1 MDEKIIPGAAS
12 NTSKTPALQQKSSA
26 TPASPLSL
34 ELTQD
39 ERWYVVQA
47 LARREPVAKM
57 RLEAQGYRIFL
68 PQMIK
73 TVRHARKMRQS
84 RVAVFPGYLFVALNP
99 LKDRWR
105 NINGTIGVAR
115 MITANEGP
123 APVPRG
129 IVESLASYLDD
140 FGICRFDRDL
150 KEGQQVRIVSG
161 PFAHLIGQIATLDGK
176 GRARV
181 LLKIM
186 SNEIVTTLDQSSLEL
201 AG

>member
-1 MDEKIIPGAAS
+1 M
-12 NTSKTPALQQKSSA
+12 Q
-26 TPASPLSL
+26 SL
-34 ELTQD
+34 ELTGD
-39 ERWYVVQA
+39 DRWYVVQA
-47 LARREPVAKM
+47 LARREPIAKM
-57 RLEAQGYRIFL
+57 RLEAQGYKIFL

-73 TVRHARKMRQS
+73 SVRHARKMRQA

-99 LKDRWR
+99 YKDRWR
-105 NINGTIGVAR
+105 SINGTIGVAR
-115 MITANEGP
+115 IITANEGP

-129 IVESLASYLDD
+129 IVETLASYMDN

-161 PFAHLIGQIATLDGK
+161 PFVQLIGQIATLDGK

-186 SNEIVTTLDQSSLEL
+186 SNEIITTLDQSSLEL

>member
-1 MDEKIIPGAAS
+1 MDGKLIPGDKS
-12 NTSKTPALQQKSSA
+12 NDPTPSTSQAK
-26 TPASPLSL
+26 ASPAPPILQSL
-34 ELTQD
+34 ELTRD

-47 LARREPVAKM
+47 LARREPIAKM
-57 RLEAQGYRIFL
+57 RLEAQGYKIFL

-73 TVRHARKMRQS
+73 TVRHARKMRQA

-105 NINGTIGVAR
+105 SINGTIGVAR
-115 MITANEGP
+115 MIMANEGP

-129 IVESLASYLDD
+129 IVESLALYLDNQ
-140 FGICRFDRDL
+140 GICRFDRDL

>member
-1 MDEKIIPGAAS
+1 MDDKLIPGDKS
-12 NTSKTPALQQKSSA
+12 NDPTPSTSQAK
-26 TPASPLSL
+26 ASPAPPILQSL
-34 ELTQD
+34 ELTRD

-47 LARREPVAKM
+47 LARREPIAKM
-57 RLEAQGYRIFL
+57 RLEAQGYKIFL

-73 TVRHARKMRQS
+73 TVRHARKMRQA

-105 NINGTIGVAR
+105 SINGTIGVAR
-115 MITANEGP
+115 MIMANEGP
-123 APVPRG
+123 AAVPRG
-129 IVESLASYLDD
+129 IVESLASYLDNQ
-140 FGICRFDRDL
+140 GICRFDRDL

-186 SNEIVTTLDQSSLEL
+186 SNEILTTLDQSSLEL

>member
-1 MDEKIIPGAAS
+1 MEKKIILGDRPTEQTAPQS
-12 NTSKTPALQQKSSA
+12 QPKSPTPESSLQ
-26 TPASPLSL
+26 SL
-34 ELTQD
+34 ELTGD
-39 ERWYVVQA
+39 DRWYVVQA
-47 LARREPVAKM
+47 LARREPIAKM
-57 RLEAQGYRIFL
+57 RLEAQGYKIFL

-73 TVRHARKMRQS
+73 SIRHARKMRQA

-99 LKDRWR
+99 YKDRWR
-105 NINGTIGVAR
+105 SINGTIGVAR
-115 MITANEGP
+115 IITANEGP

-129 IVESLASYLDD
+129 VVETLASYMDN

-161 PFAHLIGQIATLDGK
+161 PFAQLIGQIATLDGK

-186 SNEIVTTLDQSSLEL
+186 SNEIITTLDQSSLEL

>member
-1 MDEKIIPGAAS
+1 MDEKIIPVAAS
-12 NTSKTPALQQKSSA
+12 NTTKTQALQQKSSA

-115 MITANEGP
+115 MISANEGP

>member
-1 MDEKIIPGAAS
+1 MNEKLIPEMKSVITAS
-12 NTSKTPALQQKSSA
+12 STSEVKLTPVTPILQSLN
-26 TPASPLSL
+26 LSL
-34 ELTQD
+34 E

-47 LARREPVAKM
+47 LARREPIAKM

-73 TVRHARKMRQS
+73 TVRHARKMRQA
-84 RVAVFPGYLFVALNP
+84 RVAVFPGYLFVAFNP

-105 NINGTIGVAR
+105 SINGTIGVAR
-115 MITANEGP
+115 IITANEVP

-129 IVESLASYLDD
+129 IVETLVSHMDN
-140 FGICRFDRDL
+140 FGICRFDHDL
-150 KEGQQVRIVSG
+150 KEGQKVRIVSG

-176 GRARV
+176 GRVRV

-186 SNEIVTTLDQSSLEL
+186 SNEILTTLDQSSLEL

>member
-1 MDEKIIPGAAS
+1 MDEKLIPGVKSTDSPAP
-12 NTSKTPALQQKSSA
+12 TSQVKPSTTIPLLQ
-26 TPASPLSL
+26 SL
-34 ELTQD
+34 ELSQD
-39 ERWYVVQA
+39 ERWFVVQA

-57 RLEAQGYRIFL
+57 RLEAQGYKIFL

-73 TVRHARKMRQS
+73 TVRHARKMRQA

-105 NINGTIGVAR
+105 SINGTIGVAR

-129 IVESLASYLDD
+129 IVESLTLYLDNQ
-140 FGICRFDRDL
+140 GICRFDRDL
-150 KEGQQVRIVSG
+150 KEGQQVRIISG

-186 SNEIVTTLDQSSLEL
+186 STEIVTILDQSSLEL

>member
-1 MDEKIIPGAAS
+1 MEKKIILGDRPTEQTAPQS
-12 NTSKTPALQQKSSA
+12 QPKSETPESSLQ
-26 TPASPLSL
+26 SL
-34 ELTQD
+34 ELTGD
-39 ERWYVVQA
+39 DRWYVVQA
-47 LARREPVAKM
+47 LARREPIAKM
-57 RLEAQGYRIFL
+57 RLEAQGYKIFL

-73 TVRHARKMRQS
+73 SVRHARKMRQA

-99 LKDRWR
+99 YKDRWR
-105 NINGTIGVAR
+105 SINGTIGVAR
-115 MITANEGP
+115 IITANEGP

-129 IVESLASYLDD
+129 VVETLASYMDN

-161 PFAHLIGQIATLDGK
+161 PFAQLIGQIATLDGK

-186 SNEIVTTLDQSSLEL
+186 SNEIITTLDQSSLEL

>member
-1 MDEKIIPGAAS
+1 MEKKIILGDRPTEQRAPQS
-12 NTSKTPALQQKSSA
+12 QPKSETPESSLQ
-26 TPASPLSL
+26 SL
-34 ELTQD
+34 ELTGD
-39 ERWYVVQA
+39 DRWYVVQA
-47 LARREPVAKM
+47 LARREPIAKM
-57 RLEAQGYRIFL
+57 RLEAQGYKIFL

-73 TVRHARKMRQS
+73 SVRHARKMRQA

-99 LKDRWR
+99 YKDRWR
-105 NINGTIGVAR
+105 SINGTIGVAR
-115 MITANEGP
+115 IITANEGP

-129 IVESLASYLDD
+129 IVETLASYMDN

-161 PFAHLIGQIATLDGK
+161 PFVQLIGQIATLDGK

-186 SNEIVTTLDQSSLEL
+186 SNEIITTLDQSSLEL

>member
-1 MDEKIIPGAAS
+1 MDDKLIPGDKSNDPTPLTSQAKAA
-12 NTSKTPALQQKSSA
+12 PPPPVLQ
-26 TPASPLSL
+26 SL
-34 ELTQD
+34 ELTRD

-47 LARREPVAKM
+47 LARREPIAKM
-57 RLEAQGYRIFL
+57 RLEAQGYKIFL

-73 TVRHARKMRQS
+73 TVRHARKMRQA
-84 RVAVFPGYLFVALNP
+84 RVAVFPGYLCVALNP

-105 NINGTIGVAR
+105 SINGTIGVAR
-115 MITANEGP
+115 MIMANEGP

-129 IVESLASYLDD
+129 IVESLASYLDNQ
-140 FGICRFDRDL
+140 GICRFDRDL

>member
-1 MDEKIIPGAAS
+1 MEKKIILGDRPTEQTAPQS
-12 NTSKTPALQQKSSA
+12 QPKSETPESSLQ
-26 TPASPLSL
+26 SL
-34 ELTQD
+34 ELTGD
-39 ERWYVVQA
+39 DRWYVVQA
-47 LARREPVAKM
+47 LARREPIAKM
-57 RLEAQGYRIFL
+57 RLEAQGYKIFL

-73 TVRHARKMRQS
+73 SVRHARKMRQA

-99 LKDRWR
+99 YKDRWR
-105 NINGTIGVAR
+105 SINGTIGVAR
-115 MITANEGP
+115 IITANEGP

-129 IVESLASYLDD
+129 IVETLASYMDN

-161 PFAHLIGQIATLDGK
+161 PFAQLIGQIATLDGK

-186 SNEIVTTLDQSSLEL
+186 SNEIITTLDQSSLEL

>member
-1 MDEKIIPGAAS
+1 MDGKLIPGDKS
-12 NTSKTPALQQKSSA
+12 NDPTPSTSQAK
-26 TPASPLSL
+26 ASPAPPILQSL
-34 ELTQD
+34 ELTRD

-47 LARREPVAKM
+47 LARREPIAKM
-57 RLEAQGYRIFL
+57 RLEAQGYKIFL

-73 TVRHARKMRQS
+73 TVRHARKMRQA

-105 NINGTIGVAR
+105 SINGTIGVAR
-115 MITANEGP
+115 MIMANEGP

-129 IVESLASYLDD
+129 IVESLASYLDNQ
-140 FGICRFDRDL
+140 GICRFDRDL
-150 KEGQQVRIVSG
+150 REGQQVRIVSG

>member
-1 MDEKIIPGAAS
+1 MDDKLIPGDKS
-12 NTSKTPALQQKSSA
+12 NDPTPSTSQAK
-26 TPASPLSL
+26 ASPAPPILQSL
-34 ELTQD
+34 ELTRD

-47 LARREPVAKM
+47 LARREPIAEM
-57 RLEAQGYRIFL
+57 RLEAQGYKIFL

-73 TVRHARKMRQS
+73 TVRHARKMRQA

-105 NINGTIGVAR
+105 SINGTIGVAR
-115 MITANEGP
+115 MIMANEGP

-129 IVESLASYLDD
+129 IVESLASYLDNQ
-140 FGICRFDRDL
+140 GICRFDRDL

>member
-1 MDEKIIPGAAS
+1 MDGKLIPGDKS
-12 NTSKTPALQQKSSA
+12 NHPTPSTSQAK
-26 TPASPLSL
+26 ASPAPLILQSL
-34 ELTQD
+34 ELTRD

-47 LARREPVAKM
+47 LARREPIAKM
-57 RLEAQGYRIFL
+57 RLEAQGYKIFL

-73 TVRHARKMRQS
+73 TVRHARKMRQA

-105 NINGTIGVAR
+105 SINGTIGVAR
-115 MITANEGP
+115 MIMANEGP

-129 IVESLASYLDD
+129 IVESLASYLDNQ
-140 FGICRFDRDL
+140 GICRFDRDL

>member
-1 MDEKIIPGAAS
+1 MDDKLIPGDKS
-12 NTSKTPALQQKSSA
+12 NDPPPSTSQAK
-26 TPASPLSL
+26 ASPAPPILQSL
-34 ELTQD
+34 ELTRD

-47 LARREPVAKM
+47 LARREPIAKM
-57 RLEAQGYRIFL
+57 RLEAQGYKIFL

-73 TVRHARKMRQS
+73 TVRHARKMRQA

-105 NINGTIGVAR
+105 SINGTIGVAR
-115 MITANEGP
+115 MIMANEGP

-129 IVESLASYLDD
+129 IVESLASYLDNQ
-140 FGICRFDRDL
+140 GICRFDRDL

>member
-1 MDEKIIPGAAS
+1 MDDKLIPGVTS
-12 NTSKTPALQQKSSA
+12 NDQTSPISQAKPITA
-26 TPASPLSL
+26 TPVLQAL
-34 ELTQD
+34 ELLRD

-68 PQMIK
+68 PEMIK
-73 TVRHARKMRQS
+73 TVRHARKMRQA
-84 RVAVFPGYLFVALNP
+84 RGAVFPGYLFVALNP

-105 NINGTIGVAR
+105 SINGTIGVAR
-115 MITANEGP
+115 IITANEVP

-129 IVESLASYLDD
+129 IVESLALYQDN

-150 KEGQQVRIVSG
+150 KPGQQVRIVSG
-161 PFAHLIGQIATLDGK
+161 PFAQLIGQIASLDGK

-181 LLKIM
+181 LLQIM
-186 SNEIVTTLDQSSLEL
+186 SNEVVTTLDQSSLEL

>member
-1 MDEKIIPGAAS
+1 MEKKIILGDRPTEQTAPQS
-12 NTSKTPALQQKSSA
+12 QPKSPTPESSLQ
-26 TPASPLSL
+26 SL
-34 ELTQD
+34 ELTGD
-39 ERWYVVQA
+39 DRWYVVQA
-47 LARREPVAKM
+47 LARREPIAKM
-57 RLEAQGYRIFL
+57 RLEAQGYKIFL

-73 TVRHARKMRQS
+73 SVRHARKMRQA

-99 LKDRWR
+99 YKDRWR
-105 NINGTIGVAR
+105 SINGTIGVAR
-115 MITANEGP
+115 IITANEGP

-129 IVESLASYLDD
+129 VVETLASYMDN

-161 PFAHLIGQIATLDGK
+161 PFAQLIGQIATLDGK

-186 SNEIVTTLDQSSLEL
+186 SNEIITTLDQSSLEL

>member
-1 MDEKIIPGAAS
+1 MSQDKNLNAP
-12 NTSKTPALQQKSSA
+12 PVLQ
-26 TPASPLSL
+26 SL
-34 ELTQD
+34 ELTSD

-47 LARREPVAKM
+47 LARREPIAKL
-57 RLEAQGYRIFL
+57 RLEAQGYKIFL
-68 PQMIK
+68 PQMVK
-73 TVRHARKMRQS
+73 TVRHARKMHYA
-84 RVAVFPGYLFVALNP
+84 RVAVFPGYLFVALDP

-105 NINGTIGVAR
+105 SINGTIGVAR
-115 MITANEGP
+115 MIMANEGP

-129 IVESLASYLDD
+129 IVESLASYLDGH
-140 FGICRFDRDL
+140 GICRFDRDL

-161 PFAHLIGQIATLDGK
+161 PFAQLIGQIATLDGK

-186 SNEIVTTLDQSSLEL
+186 SNEIITTLDQSSLEL

>member
-1 MDEKIIPGAAS
+1 MDDKLIPGDKS
-12 NTSKTPALQQKSSA
+12 NDPTPSTSQAK
-26 TPASPLSL
+26 ASPAPPILQSL
-34 ELTQD
+34 ELTRD

-47 LARREPVAKM
+47 LARREPIAKM
-57 RLEAQGYRIFL
+57 RLAAQGDRIFL

-73 TVRHARKMRQS
+73 TVRQARKMRQA

-105 NINGTIGVAR
+105 SINGTIGVAR
-115 MITANEGP
+115 MIMANEGP

-129 IVESLASYLDD
+129 IVESLASYLDNQ
-140 FGICRFDRDL
+140 GICRFDRDL

>member
-1 MDEKIIPGAAS
+1 MDEKIISGAAS

>member
-1 MDEKIIPGAAS
+1 MDDKLIPGDKS
-12 NTSKTPALQQKSSA
+12 NDPTPSTSQAK
-26 TPASPLSL
+26 ASPAPQVLQSL
-34 ELTQD
+34 ELTRD

-47 LARREPVAKM
+47 LARREPIAKM
-57 RLEAQGYRIFL
+57 RLEAQGYKIFL

-73 TVRHARKMRQS
+73 TVRHARKMRQA

-105 NINGTIGVAR
+105 SINGTIGVAR
-115 MITANEGP
+115 MIMANEGP

-129 IVESLASYLDD
+129 IVESLASYLDNQ
-140 FGICRFDRDL
+140 GICRFDRDL